1 MRDLGLIKDAKNCQ
15 EFAQKIWESCVV
27 YVNPEAA
34 HAVPVEHHGHEY
46 RPQPVVKVD
55 HITTLLNVIMAFAR
69 NVYLES
75 GKEKTST
82 GAMKMVQKQNIDPY
96 YDQL

>member
-1 MRDLGLIKDAKNCQ
+1 VD
-15 EFAQKIWESCVV
+15 
-27 YVNPEAA
+27 PEAA
-34 HAVPVEHHGHEY
+34 HAAPVDTHGHDY

-55 HITTLLNVIMAFAR
+55 HITTLLNVLMAFAR
-69 NVYLES
+69 NEYLES

-96 YDQL
+96 YD